1 MLRIFLR
8 GLVGVFLLVGLV
20 ACESKK
26 PAQEPLRAV
35 KVMTVGE
42 STIEGQVLYAGE
54 VKAKI
59 ESRLGFRIAGKLI
72 QRHVEL
78 GQRVQAGQLLAE
90 IDPQDYKLALDAIR
104 AQLQSA
110 QTNRDLALA
119 DFKRYKDLKEKEFIS
134 GAELERRETTLK
146 SAQAQFE
153 QMQAQV
159 STQTNQLNYAKLVA
173 DRSGIITAIEAD
185 AGQIVTAGM
194 PIVRLAL
201 DGPREVIFSL
211 PEDRLNS
218 LKTGQVVQVKSWS
231 NDQDW
236 SATIRDIAAS
246 ADPVTRTF
254 TVKLTMPEKD
264 APALG
269 STVTVMIQRTQD
281 VPSKAILLPTIA
293 IRQENNQSAV
303 WVLDETSMTVQSQ
316 GIQIATAS
324 GNQVLVASGLKLGQK
339 VVVAGVHVLSPG
351 QKVKLY
357 QERSNQTLGSTPSPQ
372 PSK

>member
-1 MLRIFLR
+1 
-8 GLVGVFLLVGLV
+8 
-20 ACESKK
+20 
-26 PAQEPLRAV
+26 
-35 KVMTVGE
+35 
-42 STIEGQVLYAGE
+42 
-54 VKAKI
+54 
-59 ESRLGFRIAGKLI
+59 
-72 QRHVEL
+72 
-78 GQRVQAGQLLAE
+78 
-90 IDPQDYKLALDAIR
+90 
-104 AQLQSA
+104 
-110 QTNRDLALA
+110 
-119 DFKRYKDLKEKEFIS
+119 
-134 GAELERRETTLK
+134 
-146 SAQAQFE
+146 
-153 QMQAQV
+153 
-159 STQTNQLNYAKLVA
+159 
-173 DRSGIITAIEAD
+173 
-185 AGQIVTAGM
+185 
-194 PIVRLAL
+194 
-201 DGPREVIFSL
+201 
-211 PEDRLNS
+211 
-218 LKTGQVVQVKSWS
+218 VKSWS
-231 NDQDW
+231 NDQNW

-254 TVKLTMPEKD
+254 TVKLRMPEKD

-351 QKVKLY
+351 QKVTLY